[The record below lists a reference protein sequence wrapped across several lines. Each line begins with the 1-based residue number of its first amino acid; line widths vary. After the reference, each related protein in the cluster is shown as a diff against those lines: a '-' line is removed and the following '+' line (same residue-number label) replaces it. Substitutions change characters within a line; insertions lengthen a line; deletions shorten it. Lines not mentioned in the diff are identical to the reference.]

1 MALIRSASIEAVRDA
16 ADMVEI
22 VGARVQLRRVGSRWT
37 GRCPFHEERTP
48 SFSVSP
54 EKKTYHCFGCKAGG
68 DVIRFVQET
77 EGLDFVGAVEW
88 LADRYRID
96 LEYEEGSRRDEGE
109 RRRRDRLLALLED
122 AARFYERC
130 LWDGAG
136 GESVRAYLAGRG
148 LAEGTCR
155 EFRLGLSP
163 GGAVL
168 PRKAGEKGYTREE
181 LLAAGLTNRRGNDY
195 FGARLLFPLADPRG
209 RVVGFGARRLHDADP
224 IAAKYVNTPETE
236 LFQKGAVVYGLHLAR
251 PAIARQDSAVVVE
264 GYTDVMA
271 LRQAGLGTA
280 VASMGT
286 ALTAQQLRELRRV
299 CSRLFLCFD
308 ADKAGQEAT
317 LRGMELAYR
326 EFAEVRVVTLPKG
339 SDPAEAAEGFAER
352 LERAESYPRHR
363 VRLEIERAPSSAVAF
378 QRVRDIVAGFDR
390 NTEAVDAVQFAA
402 DRLDLPAD
410 LQRDLMPRASRAA
423 GQVSQRIVE
432 AGDSLERS
440 ALAGCLAHPE
450 LVRALAE
457 ISPDHFLSDLHRRMR
472 EALVQPNGRDEEL
485 ARFEAELD
493 ALAAREG
500 IDERTGREL
509 LLRLRERYLRRQIA
523 AADLEHT
530 KELQLALE
538 RIHQALAELA

>member
-1 MALIRSASIEAVRDA
+1 MALIRPASIEAVRDA
-16 ADMVEI
+16 ADMVDI
-22 VGARVQLRRVGSRWT
+22 VGARVQLRRVGARWT

-88 LADRYRID
+88 LADRYRIE
-96 LEYEEGSRRDEGE
+96 LEYDESGRRDEGE
-109 RRRRDRLLALLED
+109 RRRRERLLSLLED
-122 AARFYERC
+122 AARFYERY
-130 LWDGAG
+130 LWESAAG
-136 GESVRAYLAGRG
+136 EPVRTYLAGRG
-148 LAEGTCR
+148 LGESACQA
-155 EFRLGLSP
+155 FRLGLSP
-163 GGAVL
+163 GGSVL
-168 PRKAGEKGYTREE
+168 PRKAGEKGYTRDE
-181 LLAAGLTNRRGNDY
+181 LLAAGLANRRGNDY

-209 RVVGFGARRLHDADP
+209 RVIGFGARRLRDDDP

-264 GYTDVMA
+264 GYTDVIA
-271 LRQAGLGTA
+271 LHQAGLETA

-286 ALTAQQLRELRRV
+286 ALTAQQLRELRRL

-326 EFAEVRVVTLPKG
+326 EFAEVRVIALPKG
-339 SDPAEAAEGFAER
+339 SDPAEAADGFAER
-352 LERAESYPRHR
+352 LGRAESYPRHR

-493 ALAAREG
+493 ALAAKEG

-509 LLRLRERYLRRQIA
+509 LLRLRERYLRRQLA
-523 AADLEHT
+523 SADLEHT

-538 RIHQALAELA
+538 RIHQALAELG